1 ALTAWL
7 SHRPTTDDVL
17 RTRGDLTRGWL
28 VAQQRPDG
36 SWHDKWHAS
45 PYYAT
50 ERCVTALSGHTG
62 PTTRDAVRS
71 AGDWVVA
78 TQRDEVR
85 AARRGG
91 GAGGV
96 WGGTAE
102 QAAYAADIPLA
113 AAHRPAGSAVT
124 EAMTRAEHVIR
135 DASHPPGNHPP
146 LWHDKPLSAPGAMAR
161 AE

>member
-1 ALTAWL
+1 
-7 SHRPTTDDVL
+7 

-28 VAQQRPDG
+28 LAQQRPDG

-71 AGDWVVA
+71 AGDWVLA
-78 TQRDEVR
+78 TQRDD
-85 AARRGG
+85 GSW
-91 GAGGV
+91 GV

-102 QAAYAADIPLA
+102 ETAYAVDILLA
-113 AAHRPAGSAVT
+113 STHHTAGSAVT
-124 EAMTRAEHVIR
+124 EALKRAEHVLR
-135 DASHPPGNHPP
+135 DASHPPGHHPA
-146 LWHDKPLSAPGAMAR
+146 LW
-161 AE
+161 